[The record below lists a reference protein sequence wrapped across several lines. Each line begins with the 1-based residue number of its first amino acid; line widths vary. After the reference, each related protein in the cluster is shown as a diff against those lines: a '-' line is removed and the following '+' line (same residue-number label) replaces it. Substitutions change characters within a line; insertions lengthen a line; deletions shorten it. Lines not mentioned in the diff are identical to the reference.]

1 MSMSSSMMMMK
12 PSHNATSTLLVD
24 SGITRWNSPVPYL
37 FGGIALILGL
47 IALALLVVTC
57 SYKKPSTEESSSRS
71 NNVNNTDHGQEKKV
85 VELMKP
91 EMEPKFVVIMPGD
104 YNPTWLAKPT
114 LPIRYGPDQV

>member
-37 FGGIALILGL
+37 FGGIAIILAL

-71 NNVNNTDHGQEKKV
+71 INVNDSDRGQEKRA

-91 EMEPKFVVIMPGD
+91 EMEPKFVVIMPGN
-104 YNPTWLAKPT
+104 YNPTWLAMPT